1 MKRGKSYLPAV
12 IYSLAP
18 VTFPR
23 STDTEPGTSFVFL
36 NKVKHVIMYRI
47 ATHTPLKLTGHTKTQ
62 KSNLKRR
69 VSPTP
74 KQQTGDN
81 STHTHTHTQGGA

>member
-23 STDTEPGTSFVFL
+23 STDTEPGTSFVFFKQSEARDYVQ
-36 NKVKHVIMYRI
+36 NCNTYPFKIDRAHKD
-47 ATHTPLKLTGHTKTQ
+47 AKKQSKEKGLTHTKTA
-62 KSNLKRR
+62 NR
-69 VSPTP
+69 
-74 KQQTGDN
+74 
-81 STHTHTHTQGGA
+81 

>member
-47 ATHTPLKLTGHTKTQ
+47 ATHTPFKLTGHTKTH
-62 KSNLKRR
+62 K
-69 VSPTP
+69 
-74 KQQTGDN
+74 KQSKEKGL
-81 STHTHTHTQGGA
+81 THTETANR